1 MSGVKDIAKRVAAAA
16 AERKV
21 RFPKIWDESQ
31 ILQACG
37 TTLVSYHES
46 FAHPSVVSLTQRY
59 HDSCLIHSCYIKTGP
74 AMMKR
79 QLLMI

>member
-1 MSGVKDIAKRVAAAA
+1 MSGVKDIAKRVAAVA

-37 TTLVSYHES
+37 TTLVSNHGS
-46 FAHPSVVSLTQRY
+46 FAPDICHVANIAVS
-59 HDSCLIHSCYIKTGP
+59 
-74 AMMKR
+74 
-79 QLLMI
+79 